1 MARRKIRK
9 KDQKQPVLDAACH
22 SENMICSFI
31 NKLFCLLYLIF
42 NIFKN
47 ITPILCLSR

>member
-22 SENMICSFI
+22 SENMIYGFN
-31 NKLFCLLYLIF
+31 NKFLFVIYLTYIF
-42 NIFKN
+42 
-47 ITPILCLSR
+47 